1 MNNENH
7 LNKYSDCSF
16 DSFYERYKKARNRFL
31 ESDIKLSECEK
42 KFKLVD
48 IFNNLDKDGD
58 VLYRKNKLASDSK
71 VFSWISSLRNKA
83 SIIQA
88 YNNLE
93 YKGINKQDILELV
106 TLSKDINSIKLIP
119 NKLLSCGIILVYEKY
134 IPGMKLDGA
143 LYKNSSGTPVIGIS
157 FRYKRVDSFW
167 FTLVHELSH
176 VILHYDLIDRII
188 IDDFDDNM
196 ECHLESE
203 ANRLTRDLLIPKH
216 AWRSSDARINKTEQ
230 SVHFLADKLNIHPAI
245 IAGRI
250 RFENNNYT
258 ILNKIENKITSDDF

>member
-16 DSFYERYKKARNRFL
+16 DSFYERYKKARNSFL

-106 TLSKDINSIKLIP
+106 
-119 NKLLSCGIILVYEKY
+119 
-134 IPGMKLDGA
+134 
-143 LYKNSSGTPVIGIS
+143 
-157 FRYKRVDSFW
+157 
-167 FTLVHELSH
+167 
-176 VILHYDLIDRII
+176 
-188 IDDFDDNM
+188 
-196 ECHLESE
+196 
-203 ANRLTRDLLIPKH
+203 
-216 AWRSSDARINKTEQ
+216 
-230 SVHFLADKLNIHPAI
+230 
-245 IAGRI
+245 
-250 RFENNNYT
+250 
-258 ILNKIENKITSDDF
+258 